1 MRRFVIK
8 SYGDDTMYCFTINA
22 KLPSLND
29 YVAVCRRNKYQ
40 ANQFKKE
47 VEELIGWGIK
57 QAQVKG
63 ELKPTDKPITLYF
76 EWHEKTKRRDAD
88 NVASA
93 KKFILDALQT
103 YGIIPNDSSR
113 YVKGFQDVIIDDTK
127 DFVFVRL
134 IEKE

>member
-1 MRRFVIK
+1 MIK
-8 SYGDDTMYCFTINA
+8 VNILGEFFINA

-29 YVAVCRRNKYQ
+29 YINVCRRNKYQ
-40 ANQFKKE
+40 AAQFKRE
-47 VEELIGWGIK
+47 VEELIGWAIK
-57 QAQVKG
+57 QAQTKG
-63 ELKPTDKPITLYF
+63 GLSPTDKPITLYF

-93 KKFILDALQT
+93 KKFILDAMQT
-103 YGIIPNDSSR
+103 YEIIPNDNRR

-127 DFVFVRL
+127 DFVLVRL